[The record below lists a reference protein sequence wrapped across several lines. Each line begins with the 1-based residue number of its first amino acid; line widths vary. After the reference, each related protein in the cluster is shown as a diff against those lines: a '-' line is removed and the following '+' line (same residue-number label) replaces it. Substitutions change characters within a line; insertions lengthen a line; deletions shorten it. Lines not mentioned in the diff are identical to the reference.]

1 MPLPFEGY
9 APELKAVMDR
19 AFENACAGV
28 VAATSGKGSD
38 GCPDGHL
45 GHHCARRSEGRTR
58 GATAHSIGARGSK
71 GHLLAPDRT

>member
-1 MPLPFEGY
+1 LPLPFEGY

-38 GCPDGHL
+38 TMAVRTVISVTIVLAVRKGEL
-45 GHHCARRSEGRTR
+45 EERRLTQ
-58 GATAHSIGARGSK
+58 
-71 GHLLAPDRT
+71 LALEAVKDIY